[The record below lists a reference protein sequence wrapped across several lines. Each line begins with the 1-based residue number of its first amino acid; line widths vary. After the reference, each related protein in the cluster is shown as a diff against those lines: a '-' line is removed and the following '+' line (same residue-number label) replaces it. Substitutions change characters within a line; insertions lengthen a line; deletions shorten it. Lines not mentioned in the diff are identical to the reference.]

1 VAARLIK
8 LSQPKEMSNVR
19 EQRIYCAEQIYVPEN
34 LPIIIK
40 HFSKEVI
47 RNNPENIYEFSMK

>member
-1 VAARLIK
+1 
-8 LSQPKEMSNVR
+8 MSNVR

-40 HFSKEVI
+40 HYSKAVI
-47 RNNPENIYEFSMK
+47 SAQPENIVEFSMK

>member
-1 VAARLIK
+1 
-8 LSQPKEMSNVR
+8 MSNVR